1 MSRQSKS
8 RVLLTTVAQCE
19 AVPRNSQLP
28 PATGLAK
35 LYRQILFALHI
46 SPAKEWS
53 LMSRYLED
61 PLNGIKQT
69 SKRKASARSNLMGA
83 LTAPKMSFRT
93 FLRGCRLLRMEGIKI
108 TVEPIM
114 PGGFSTSHT
123 IVIPLNDPDQAG
135 NWLDDE
141 DPVETQQPLHTSL
154 DDDEDEE

>member
-1 MSRQSKS
+1 MSRQSKG
-8 RVLLTTVAQCE
+8 RVLLTTVAQSE
-19 AVPRNSQLP
+19 AMPRNAQVP

-35 LYRQILFALHI
+35 LYRQILFSLHI
-46 SPAKEWS
+46 SPTKEWS
-53 LMSRYLED
+53 LMNHYLED

-114 PGGFSTSHT
+114 PGGFSTSHS
-123 IVIPLNDPDQAG
+123 IVIPLNDPGQAAI
-135 NWLDDE
+135 WQDEEEPEIKSETSQDDE
-141 DPVETQQPLHTSL
+141 
-154 DDDEDEE
+154 DDDED